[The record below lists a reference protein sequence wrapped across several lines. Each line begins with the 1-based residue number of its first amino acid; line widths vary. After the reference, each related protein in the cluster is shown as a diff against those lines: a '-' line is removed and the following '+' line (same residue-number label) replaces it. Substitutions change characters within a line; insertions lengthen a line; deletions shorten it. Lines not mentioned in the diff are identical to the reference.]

1 MMTKKLNIKVFSDGA
16 VLETMLKDL
25 QTGLVTGFTTNP
37 SLMKK
42 AGISSYIG
50 FAKEVL
56 AKITDYPVSFE
67 VFADDLASVE
77 KEAEKIASLGDNVYV
92 KIPVTTSTGE
102 STCPLIQKLSAKG
115 IKLNVTAI
123 FTIEQTQAVV
133 DHLTA
138 GVPAIVS
145 VFAGRIADG
154 VPAIVSVFAGRI
166 ADTGVDPMPIME
178 EALRICRQKEGVE
191 LLWASPRE
199 TYNIYQADQLG
210 VDIITCTT
218 DLIAKLPLQGKDLE
232 DYSLETVQMF
242 LKDST
247 SLGFKILEDAKH

>member
-1 MMTKKLNIKVFSDGA
+1 MTKKLNVKVFSDGA

-56 AKITDYPVSFE
+56 AKITNYPVSFE
-67 VFADDLASVE
+67 VFADDLASME

-138 GVPAIVS
+138 
-145 VFAGRIADG
+145 G

-247 SLGFKILEDAKH
+247 SLGFKILEDDNQ

>member
-1 MMTKKLNIKVFSDGA
+1 MMTKKLNVKVFSDGA

-56 AKITDYPVSFE
+56 VKITDYPVSFE
-67 VFADDLASVE
+67 VFADDLASME
-77 KEAEKIASLGDNVYV
+77 KEAEKIAGLGDNVYV

-138 GVPAIVS
+138 
-145 VFAGRIADG
+145 G

-247 SLGFKILEDAKH
+247 SLGFKILEDANQ

>member
-1 MMTKKLNIKVFSDGA
+1 MTKKLNVKVFSDGA

-67 VFADDLASVE
+67 VFADDLASME

-138 GVPAIVS
+138 GVPV
-145 VFAGRIADG
+145 
-154 VPAIVSVFAGRI
+154 IVSVFAGRI

-178 EALRICRQKEGVE
+178 EALRICRQKEEVE

-232 DYSLETVQMF
+232 DYSLEAVQMF

>member
-1 MMTKKLNIKVFSDGA
+1 MTKKLNVKVFSDGA

-67 VFADDLASVE
+67 VFADDLASME

-102 STCPLIQKLSAKG
+102 STCSVIQKLSAKG

-138 GVPAIVS
+138 
-145 VFAGRIADG
+145 G

-247 SLGFKILEDAKH
+247 SLGFKILEDDNQ

>member
-1 MMTKKLNIKVFSDGA
+1 MMTKKLNVKVFSDGA

-67 VFADDLASVE
+67 VFADDLASME

-145 VFAGRIADG
+145 VFAGRIAD
-154 VPAIVSVFAGRI
+154 
-166 ADTGVDPMPIME
+166 TGVDPMPIME

-210 VDIITCTT
+210 VDIITCTS

-247 SLGFKILEDAKH
+247 SLGFKILEDDNQ

>member
-1 MMTKKLNIKVFSDGA
+1 MTKKLSVKVFSDGA

-67 VFADDLASVE
+67 VFADDLASME
-77 KEAEKIASLGDNVYV
+77 KETEKITSLGDNVYV

-102 STCPLIQKLSAKG
+102 STFPLIQKLSAKG

-145 VFAGRIADG
+145 VFAGRIAD
-154 VPAIVSVFAGRI
+154 
-166 ADTGVDPMPIME
+166 TGVDPIPIME
-178 EALRICRQKEGVE
+178 EARRICRQKEGVE

-247 SLGFKILEDAKH
+247 SLGFKILEDDN

>member
-1 MMTKKLNIKVFSDGA
+1 MMTKKLNVKVFSDGA

-67 VFADDLASVE
+67 VFADDLASME
-77 KEAEKIASLGDNVYV
+77 KEAEKIAGLGDNVYV

-138 GVPAIVS
+138 
-145 VFAGRIADG
+145 G

-247 SLGFKILEDAKH
+247 SLGFKILEDDNQ

>member
-1 MMTKKLNIKVFSDGA
+1 MTKKLNVKVFSDGA

-67 VFADDLASVE
+67 VFADDLASME

-102 STCPLIQKLSAKG
+102 STCPVIQKLSAKG

-145 VFAGRIADG
+145 VFAGRIAD
-154 VPAIVSVFAGRI
+154 
-166 ADTGVDPMPIME
+166 TGVDPMPIME
-178 EALRICRQKEGVE
+178 EALRICRQKEEVE

>member
-1 MMTKKLNIKVFSDGA
+1 MMTKKLNVKVFSDGA

-67 VFADDLASVE
+67 VFADDLASME

-102 STCPLIQKLSAKG
+102 STCPVIQKLSAKG
-115 IKLNVTAI
+115 MKLNVTAI

-145 VFAGRIADG
+145 VFAGRIAD
-154 VPAIVSVFAGRI
+154 
-166 ADTGVDPMPIME
+166 TGVDPMPIME
-178 EALRICRQKEGVE
+178 EALRICRQKEEVE

-247 SLGFKILEDAKH
+247 SLGFKILEDDNH

>member
-1 MMTKKLNIKVFSDGA
+1 MTKKLNVKVFSDGA

-67 VFADDLASVE
+67 VFADDLASME

-145 VFAGRIADG
+145 VFAGRIAD
-154 VPAIVSVFAGRI
+154 
-166 ADTGVDPMPIME
+166 TGVDPMPIME

-218 DLIAKLPLQGKDLE
+218 DLIAKLSLQGKDLE

>member
-1 MMTKKLNIKVFSDGA
+1 MMIKKLNVKVFSDGA

-67 VFADDLASVE
+67 VFADDLASME

-102 STCPLIQKLSAKG
+102 STCPVIQKLSAKG

-145 VFAGRIADG
+145 VFAGRIAD
-154 VPAIVSVFAGRI
+154 
-166 ADTGVDPMPIME
+166 TGVDPMPIME
-178 EALRICRQKEGVE
+178 EALRICRQKEEVE

-247 SLGFKILEDAKH
+247 SLGFKILEDDNH

>member
-1 MMTKKLNIKVFSDGA
+1 MMTKKLNVKVFSDGA

-67 VFADDLASVE
+67 VFADDLASME

-102 STCPLIQKLSAKG
+102 STCPVIQKLSAKG

-138 GVPAIVS
+138 
-145 VFAGRIADG
+145 G

-247 SLGFKILEDAKH
+247 SLGFKILEDDNQ

>member
-1 MMTKKLNIKVFSDGA
+1 MTKKLNVKVFSDGA

-56 AKITDYPVSFE
+56 AQITDYPVSFE
-67 VFADDLASVE
+67 VFADDLASME

-102 STCPLIQKLSAKG
+102 STFPLIQKLSAKG

-138 GVPAIVS
+138 
-145 VFAGRIADG
+145 R

>member
-1 MMTKKLNIKVFSDGA
+1 MMTKKLNVKVFSDGA

-67 VFADDLASVE
+67 VFADDLASME

-145 VFAGRIADG
+145 VFAGRIAD
-154 VPAIVSVFAGRI
+154 
-166 ADTGVDPMPIME
+166 TGVDPMPIME
-178 EALRICRQKEGVE
+178 EAIRICRQKEGVE

>member
-1 MMTKKLNIKVFSDGA
+1 MTKKLNVKVFSDGA

-67 VFADDLASVE
+67 VFADDLASME
-77 KEAEKIASLGDNVYV
+77 KKAEKIASLGDNVYV

-145 VFAGRIADG
+145 VFAGRIAD
-154 VPAIVSVFAGRI
+154 
-166 ADTGVDPMPIME
+166 TGVDPMPIME
-178 EALRICRQKEGVE
+178 EALRICRQKEEVE

-247 SLGFKILEDAKH
+247 SLGFKILEDDNH

>member
-1 MMTKKLNIKVFSDGA
+1 MTKKLNVKVFSDGA

-67 VFADDLASVE
+67 VFADDLASME

-115 IKLNVTAI
+115 IKLNVTAV

-138 GVPAIVS
+138 
-145 VFAGRIADG
+145 G

-178 EALRICRQKEGVE
+178 EALRICRQKEEVE

-247 SLGFKILEDAKH
+247 SLGFKILEDANQ

>member
-1 MMTKKLNIKVFSDGA
+1 MTKKLNVKVFSDGA

-56 AKITDYPVSFE
+56 AQITDYPVSFE
-67 VFADDLASVE
+67 VFADDLASME

-138 GVPAIVS
+138 
-145 VFAGRIADG
+145 G

-247 SLGFKILEDAKH
+247 SLGFKILEDDNH

>member
-1 MMTKKLNIKVFSDGA
+1 MTKKLNVKVFSDGA

-56 AKITDYPVSFE
+56 AQITDYPVSFE
-67 VFADDLASVE
+67 VFADDLASME

-138 GVPAIVS
+138 
-145 VFAGRIADG
+145 G

-247 SLGFKILEDAKH
+247 SLGFKILEDDNP

>member
-67 VFADDLASVE
+67 VFADDLASME

-145 VFAGRIADG
+145 VFAGRIAD
-154 VPAIVSVFAGRI
+154 
-166 ADTGVDPMPIME
+166 TGVGPMPIME

-247 SLGFKILEDAKH
+247 SLGFKILEDANQ

>member
-1 MMTKKLNIKVFSDGA
+1 MTKKLNVKVFSDGA

-67 VFADDLASVE
+67 VFADDLASME

-145 VFAGRIADG
+145 VFAGRIT
-154 VPAIVSVFAGRI
+154 
-166 ADTGVDPMPIME
+166 DTGVDPMPIME

-247 SLGFKILEDAKH
+247 SLGFKILEDDNH

>member
-1 MMTKKLNIKVFSDGA
+1 MTKKLNVKVFSDGA

-56 AKITDYPVSFE
+56 AKITNYPVSFE
-67 VFADDLASVE
+67 VFADDLASME

-138 GVPAIVS
+138 
-145 VFAGRIADG
+145 G

-247 SLGFKILEDAKH
+247 SIGFKILEDDNQ

>member
-1 MMTKKLNIKVFSDGA
+1 MTKKLNVKVFSDGA

-42 AGISSYIG
+42 ADISSYIG

-56 AKITDYPVSFE
+56 AQITDYPVSFE
-67 VFADDLASVE
+67 VFADDLASME

-138 GVPAIVS
+138 
-145 VFAGRIADG
+145 G

-247 SLGFKILEDAKH
+247 SLGFKILEDANH